1 MIILKK
7 IILLAIFVQFA
18 ISFSQ
23 SKYKFEVCDVNN
35 NGTYEF
41 QEPDYSLF
49 KEMVSADLFGAAE
62 VYISCPGQ
70 GIIKVKNL
78 SSSPTIQKVC
88 APNDSIKSVFEIA
101 INSQK
106 EIFVTGEKN
115 MIAVYKVDENK
126 CTYTEIPT
134 NLNSYIQ
141 SLSFDDL
148 DNLYASDGGSNV
160 YRGEKNNPYNFSV
173 WHNFINGS
181 PSGDYVKVNGK
192 MYISWTFDIWR
203 PDNVLFEVE
212 VDNDNNFLSYK
223 NLGAIKN
230 NTYGLASEY
239 GKLYG
244 VTPNELYEINPAD
257 MSTKTIIKNPD
268 TRPFYGEWWGAA
280 GKHEAFKINYN
291 VYRSEEDA
299 NNQKNPI
306 SFPYTN
312 ETKYL
317 QTIYIR
323 VDNLQ
328 NNSLIGIFPFDLII
342 NKNPAINVEKEYT
355 LCYNGDYTPVTLQT
369 GLNDSNYSFQW
380 LLNGTLLPAETS
392 ASLTTI
398 QKGEYEVIAKNKIS
412 NCQSS
417 EKTTVKQSDIFIN
430 NIDLQQSYI
439 NVFASGSDLPF
450 FYNLNQS
457 DWQDSHYFYDFP
469 FGDLK
474 FYVKNSKD
482 CISKEFTKNF
492 VPFNLITPNDD
503 GKNDY
508 FTFNYPIV
516 KNNYEITIFTKN
528 GSIILKAKLDSNFRW
543 NGKNKLGNTF
553 PSDTYW
559 YAITENGKLI
569 YSNYIVLKNY

>member
-1 MIILKK
+1 MIIPRKF
-7 IILLAIFVQFA
+7 LLAFFLFYSLLI
-18 ISFSQ
+18 FSQ

-35 NGTYEF
+35 NGRYEF
-41 QEPDYSLF
+41 LEPDYTLF
-49 KEMVSADLFGAAE
+49 KEMVSADLFGEAE
-62 VYISCPGQ
+62 VYISSPGQ

-78 SSSPTIQKVC
+78 STLPTVQKVC
-88 APNDSIKSVFEIA
+88 APSDSIKSVFEIA

-106 EIFVTGEKN
+106 EIFVTGKKN

-126 CTYTEIPT
+126 CTYTENPT

-212 VDNDNNFLSYK
+212 VDNDNNFISYK

-244 VTPNELYEINPAD
+244 VTPNELYEINLAD
-257 MSTKTIIKNPD
+257 MSTKTIIKNVN
-268 TRPFYGEWWGAA
+268 TEAYYGEWWGAA

-291 VYRSEEDA
+291 VYKSPNDA
-299 NNQKNPI
+299 NNQKDPI
-306 SFPYTN
+306 IFPYTN
-312 ETKYL
+312 ETAYY

-323 VDNLQ
+323 IDNLQ
-328 NNSLIGIFPFDLII
+328 NNTLIGIFPFDLII
-342 NKNPAINVEKEYT
+342 NKNPEINIQKDYT
-355 LCYNGDYTPVTLQT
+355 VCYNGDYTPVILQT
-369 GLNDSNYSFQW
+369 GLDEANYSFQW
-380 LLNGTLLPAETS
+380 LLDGTLLPSENS
-392 ASLTTI
+392 ASLKTI
-398 QKGEYEVIAKNKIS
+398 QKGEYEVIAKNKTTQ
-412 NCQSS
+412 CQSS

-430 NIDLQQSYI
+430 NIDLQQKYI
-439 NVFASGSDLPF
+439 NVFASGNDVPF
-450 FYNLNQS
+450 SYNLNHS
-457 DWQDSHYFYDFP
+457 NWQDSSYFYDFP
-469 FGDLK
+469 FGDLV
-474 FYVKNSKD
+474 FLAKNSKN
-482 CISKEFTKNF
+482 CISKEIIKKYI
-492 VPFNLITPNDD
+492 PFNLITPNGD

-516 KNNYEITIFTKN
+516 KNDYEITIFTKK
-528 GSIILKAKLDSNFRW
+528 GIIILKTKLDDNFRW
-543 NGKNKLGNTF
+543 NGKDKLGGNL

-559 YAITENGKLI
+559 YAITENGNLI
-569 YSNYIVLKNY
+569 YLNYIILKNY

>member
-1 MIILKK
+1 MITLKK
-7 IILLAIFVQFA
+7 LKLLLIFLQFTFL
-18 ISFSQ
+18 FSQ

-35 NGTYEF
+35 NGKYEF
-41 QEPDYSLF
+41 NEPDYNLF
-49 KEMVSADLFGAAE
+49 KQLVSADLFGEAE
-62 VYISCPGQ
+62 VYISSPGQ
-70 GIIKVKNL
+70 GIVKIKNL
-78 SSSPTIQKVC
+78 TTTPTIQNVC

-106 EIFVTGEKN
+106 EVFVTGEKN
-115 MIAVYKVDENK
+115 YVAIYKVDEEK
-126 CTYTEIPT
+126 CTYKENVT
-134 NLNSYIQ
+134 NLYTAIQ
-141 SLSFDDL
+141 SMSFDDL
-148 DNLYASDGGSNV
+148 DNLYVGQSGNRIFRNS
-160 YRGEKNNPYNFSV
+160 KSNPYNFSV
-173 WHNFINGS
+173 WHDFINGL
-181 PSGDYVKVNGK
+181 PSGDFVKVNGK
-192 MYISWTFDIWR
+192 MYISWSFDIWN

-212 VDNDNNFLSYK
+212 VDDNNNFLSYK
-223 NLGAIKN
+223 NLGPIKG

-291 VYRSEEDA
+291 VYRSEDDA

-306 SFPYTN
+306 NFPYTN

-323 VDNLQ
+323 IDNLQ

-342 NKNPAINVEKEYT
+342 NKNPAINIEKEYT

-369 GLNDSNYSFQW
+369 GLTDTNYSFQW
-380 LLNGTLLPAETS
+380 LLNGTLLPSETS
-392 ASLTTI
+392 TSLTTI
-398 QKGEYEVIAKNKIS
+398 QRGEYEVITKNKIT
-412 NCQSS
+412 NCQYS
-417 EKTTVKQSDIFIN
+417 EKTIVKQSDIFIN
-430 NIDLQQSYI
+430 NIDLQQNYI

-450 FYNLNQS
+450 FYNLNHS
-457 DWQDSHYFYDFP
+457 DWQNSQYFYDFP

-474 FYVKNSKD
+474 FSVKNSKD
-482 CISKEFTKNF
+482 CISKDFIKNF
-492 VPFNLITPNDD
+492 LPFNLITPNDD

-508 FTFNYPIV
+508 FSFNYPIV

-528 GSIILKAKLDSNFRW
+528 GIIILKTKLDANFRW
-543 NGKNKLGNTF
+543 NGKDKLGKTF